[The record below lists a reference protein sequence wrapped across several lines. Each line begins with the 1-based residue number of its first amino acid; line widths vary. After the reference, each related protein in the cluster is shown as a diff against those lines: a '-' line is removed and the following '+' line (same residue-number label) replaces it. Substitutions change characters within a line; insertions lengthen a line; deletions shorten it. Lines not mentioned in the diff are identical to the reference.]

1 MEGTY
6 TAVVDRIEDGET
18 AVILVEDEGDVVEQL
33 DVPVD
38 RLPDEARADGVV
50 LTVTMADGQLIN
62 VEPRPEETSERRE
75 AMRDRL
81 DRLSKRLSDR
91 E

>member
-18 AVILVEDEGDVVEQL
+18 AVLLVEDDGDVVEQL

-38 RLPDEARADGVV
+38 RLPAAAQADGMV
-50 LTVTMADGQLIN
+50 LTVTMAEGQLIDA
-62 VEPRPEETSERRE
+62 EPRPDETSERRE